1 MGLGEEGTTMP
12 SYEFECQSCHGTF
25 TLSLTM
31 RDREAGHIQCP
42 TCGGTNVQQRISSFM
57 VKTSKKS

>member
-1 MGLGEEGTTMP
+1 MP

-25 TLSLTM
+25 TRSLTM
-31 RDREAGHIQCP
+31 RDREAGNIQCP
-42 TCGGTNVQQRISSFM
+42 SCGGTNVQQLISSFM

>member
-1 MGLGEEGTTMP
+1 MP

-25 TLSLTM
+25 ALSLSM
-31 RDREAGHIQCP
+31 REREAGNITCP
-42 TCGGTNVQQRISSFM
+42 NCGGTSVQQRISSFM

>member
-1 MGLGEEGTTMP
+1 MGDCEEGLTMP

-25 TLSLTM
+25 TRSLSM
-31 RDREAGHIQCP
+31 RDREAGNIQCP
-42 TCGGTNVQQRISSFM
+42 TCGATNVQQLISSFM